1 MKEFNKNFS
10 TYDDNAIVQK
20 QVAKKLINL
29 INNKFKKTN
38 YPKVIELG
46 CGTGIFTRYVINNL
60 EVEKLNL
67 NDYFDTREYLTDIKY
82 HEFIK
87 EDMSECLKEKYD
99 LVISS
104 SSFQWV
110 DDLENLFQ
118 NISETTNKLAFS
130 VYLKGNLKE
139 IQEHFNVS
147 LNYKTRKEIIL
158 LLKKYFSKVESL
170 EEEKIVEFKG
180 PLDALRHLKKTGV
193 GINSN
198 STVHKIRTFKDKS
211 LSYSVGYFL
220 CSK

>member
-20 QVAKKLINL
+20 QVAKKLIDL

-38 YPKVIELG
+38 YSKVIELG
-46 CGTGIFTRYVINNL
+46 CGTGIFTRYVIKNL

-67 NDYFDTREYLTDIKY
+67 NDYFDTREYLSDIKY
-82 HEFIK
+82 HKFIK
-87 EDMSECLKEKYD
+87 EDMSKCLKEKYD

-104 SSFQWV
+104 SSFQWIE
-110 DDLENLFQ
+110 DLESLFKD
-118 NISETTNKLAFS
+118 ISKTTDKLAFS

-139 IQEHFNVS
+139 IQEHFNIS
-147 LNYKTRKEIIL
+147 LDYKTREEIML
-158 LLKKYFSKVESL
+158 LLKKNFSDVESW
-170 EEEKIVEFKG
+170 EEDKVINFEE

-193 GINSN
+193 GINSK
-198 STVHKIRTFKDKS
+198 SSVRKIRTFKDKS